1 MTKTEKKK
9 DLVPHQEQGS
19 HRLLTQAKPQYLPEQ
34 ALEHRHEKSISQEID
49 RQKSR
54 ATKTKLGQ
62 PKMDRPNC
70 IKNQCF
76 PDFLFAK
83 VDGPG

>member
-34 ALEHRHEKSISQEID
+34 ALEHRHEKSISQETAQEHHSG
-49 RQKSR
+49 RR
-54 ATKTKLGQ
+54 AG
-62 PKMDRPNC
+62 
-70 IKNQCF
+70 
-76 PDFLFAK
+76 
-83 VDGPG
+83 G